1 MESNQQPADYK
12 SAALPL
18 SHTSIFW
25 APRENKFFSRLF
37 AAHHLYRRFTLRLV
51 PWGGIEPPT
60 SVRFC
65 NLVSVF
71 LFSHLKTWCLG
82 AESNH
87 RHEDFQS
94 SALPTELPRHIWRF
108 PSILAIRMGFEPTTS
123 SVTGWRSNQLNYRTK
138 RFAVSYELSLAQK
151 LPSQVKN
158 PMVDLH
164 GLEPRTNRL

>member
-1 MESNQQPADYK
+1 MGASSETNV
-12 SAALPL
+12 
-18 SHTSIFW
+18 SIC
-25 APRENKFFSRLF
+25 RLF
-37 AAHHLYRRFTLRLV
+37 LSRHLSVGELTLRLGALGRNRTTDFREILQSRV
-51 PWGGIEPPT
+51 GASFFTP
-60 SVRFC
+60 
-65 NLVSVF
+65 
-71 LFSHLKTWCLG
+71 KTWCLG

-151 LPSQVKN
+151 IPSQVKN

>member
-1 MESNQQPADYK
+1 MGASRKQMFQPPSCPTSFV
-12 SAALPL
+12 SA
-18 SHTSIFW
+18 
-25 APRENKFFSRLF
+25 FSP
-37 AAHHLYRRFTLRLV
+37 YGITLRHFKHRHFAGV
-51 PWGGIEPPT
+51 
-60 SVRFC
+60 
-65 NLVSVF
+65 
-71 LFSHLKTWCLG
+71 LFTPKAWCLG

-94 SALPTELPRHIWRF
+94 SALPTELPRQIWRF

-151 LPSQVKN
+151 IPSQVKN

>member
-1 MESNQQPADYK
+1 MSRYAPRRSLR
-12 SAALPL
+12 SAANRSIPKSTTLTNQDNL
-18 SHTSIFW
+18 SISH
-25 APRENKFFSRLF
+25 
-37 AAHHLYRRFTLRLV
+37 Y
-51 PWGGIEPPT
+51 
-60 SVRFC
+60 
-65 NLVSVF
+65 
-71 LFSHLKTWCLG
+71 HLKTWCLG